1 MFTLGNTSPKY
12 FLIIHYAGSTN
23 RLQKL
28 KLRASR
34 LRGASRLQQPPLKKK
49 EKKKKK
55 ERTKER
61 KKEKERKKKSK
72 IKIIVLH

>member
-1 MFTLGNTSPKY
+1 MCFFSRRNG
-12 FLIIHYAGSTN
+12 YAGSTN

-61 KKEKERKKKSK
+61 KKKREKK
-72 IKIIVLH
+72 IKIKNQNYCSALA